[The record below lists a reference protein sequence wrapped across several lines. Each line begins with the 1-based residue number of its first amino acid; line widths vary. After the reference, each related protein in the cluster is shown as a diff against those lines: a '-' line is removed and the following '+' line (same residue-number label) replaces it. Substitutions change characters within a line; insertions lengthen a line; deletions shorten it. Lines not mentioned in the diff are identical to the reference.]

1 MVFLCNPNNPT
12 GTLLSPNDVLRMH
25 RDVRNSGGEL
35 IVDEAFIDYCP
46 DGTVRHHVQDGLTV
60 VGSLTKILCIPGV
73 RLGYICAAPE
83 QIARLQERAVT
94 WSLNVLASAVAAEL
108 PRHQAEIA
116 ADAQANQARAERFAR
131 CLQEMG
137 VRVTAGRVPFLLA
150 DFGHDMTKT
159 VQHLRA
165 QHILVRTCDSF
176 GLLAN
181 YLRLAVK
188 TDAENDLLMAALDKE
203 NFDAR

>member
-1 MVFLCNPNNPT
+1 M
-12 GTLLSPNDVLRMH
+12 
-25 RDVRNSGGEL
+25 
-35 IVDEAFIDYCP
+35 
-46 DGTVRHHVQDGLTV
+46 
-60 VGSLTKILCIPGV
+60 
-73 RLGYICAAPE
+73 
-83 QIARLQERAVT
+83 
-94 WSLNVLASAVAAEL
+94 LASAVAAEL

-131 CLQEMG
+131 RLQEMG

-165 QHILVRTCDSF
+165 QRILVRTCDSF
-176 GLLAN
+176 GLPAN

>member
-1 MVFLCNPNNPT
+1 M
-12 GTLLSPNDVLRMH
+12 
-25 RDVRNSGGEL
+25 
-35 IVDEAFIDYCP
+35 
-46 DGTVRHHVQDGLTV
+46 
-60 VGSLTKILCIPGV
+60 
-73 RLGYICAAPE
+73 
-83 QIARLQERAVT
+83 QERAVT

>member
-1 MVFLCNPNNPT
+1 M
-12 GTLLSPNDVLRMH
+12 LRMH

-35 IVDEAFIDYCP
+35 IVDEAFIDYCT
-46 DGTVRHHVQDGLTV
+46 DATVRHHVQDGLTV

-94 WSLNVLASAVAAEL
+94 WSLNVLASAIAAEL

-116 ADAQANQARAERFAR
+116 VDAQANQARAERFAR
-131 CLQEMG
+131 RLQEMG
-137 VRVTAGRVPFLLA
+137 VRVTAGCVPFLLA

-165 QHILVRTCDSF
+165 QRILVRTCDSF
-176 GLLAN
+176 GLPAN

>member
-1 MVFLCNPNNPT
+1 M
-12 GTLLSPNDVLRMH
+12 
-25 RDVRNSGGEL
+25 
-35 IVDEAFIDYCP
+35 DEAFIDYCP

-116 ADAQANQARAERFAR
+116 ADARAERFAR

>member
-1 MVFLCNPNNPT
+1 
-12 GTLLSPNDVLRMH
+12 MH
-25 RDVRNSGGEL
+25 RWLRRVRRL
-35 IVDEAFIDYCP
+35 P
-46 DGTVRHHVQDGLTV
+46 
-60 VGSLTKILCIPGV
+60 GSLG
-73 RLGYICAAPE
+73 
-83 QIARLQERAVT
+83 
-94 WSLNVLASAVAAEL
+94 
-108 PRHQAEIA
+108 
-116 ADAQANQARAERFAR
+116 AERR
-131 CLQEMG
+131 G
-137 VRVTAGRVPFLLA
+137 TG
-150 DFGHDMTKT
+150 T